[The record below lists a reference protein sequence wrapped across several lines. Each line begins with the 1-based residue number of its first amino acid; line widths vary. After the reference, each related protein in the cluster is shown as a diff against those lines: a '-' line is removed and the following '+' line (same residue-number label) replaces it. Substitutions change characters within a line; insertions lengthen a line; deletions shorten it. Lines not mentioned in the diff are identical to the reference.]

1 MADLAELGIRISSEE
16 AALADDRLDAF
27 AASAMRAETA
37 AEGLAGGAR
46 SASSAVATMNA
57 AVRQQDAVL
66 RAQQVVMRTSTLE
79 GLNLTR
85 QFSDIGVSLA
95 GGINPLMVFIQQGP
109 QIADIFQQAAA
120 EGRSF
125 NTVLSGLYAR
135 LSPILIPLAAVA
147 TAAGIATAG
156 LALFNREIGKGI
168 PDDLSKGLGLAEEQ
182 MKRLKESGVDTSVT
196 LGDTFKATFQE
207 IGANIVGFMKP
218 ATDWLAE
225 QWTITL
231 DGITEAA
238 ATGTQAVLGFF
249 LGTYRA
255 VMATWR
261 NFPAA
266 FGDMVIQGANAAITA
281 LNGLINRAVDG
292 LNWLD
297 AKFAG
302 GQMQIQH
309 FAATLLENP
318 VAGAASQDAT
328 ATAEAYT
335 SAFADVG
342 RMMDNFADGVRR
354 RAQANRVEAIR
365 EAAGDPNKGRQPG
378 KSDAEKLQEEI
389 DRYIQSL
396 KDQAATIGMSAIASK
411 EYEIAQR
418 AAKAAQIGMNDEV
431 EEAGRLLIEKMKL
444 EAANTRSTDD
454 ALEVIRLEARLI
466 GAGNIE
472 RAVAI
477 AQLQKMQELERAGV
491 KAGDP
496 GYDTAV
502 QAAGQL
508 ARETGNL
515 AVAQD
520 RYNDSL
526 QITLDLARQVDDH
539 VREAAQGLGD
549 AFGPAGEA
557 IGGVASSLTALS
569 AQLAEIAEVEDRMR
583 RDGTLT
589 TERQAMLERDRAQAQ
604 IANYG
609 DMLGAAKGYFSESSD
624 GYRILQTAEQ
634 AFRLFQFAMSVQSMA
649 QGAAETAI
657 SIAQSGSKAAA
668 STAAGAA
675 KMFEFLGP
683 FAFPAVAAMLGVL
696 LGLGLKGSGGSGSYS
711 ATAAND
717 NTSTDAASVTATVQ
731 AYGARDAQ
739 ARDTAAASI
748 AQAVKVEIGVNDD
761 RFNAYVDGRAAP
773 LAASAGVASFE
784 TSAKTLPTEGARR
797 ARQQF
802 G

>member
-16 AALADDRLDAF
+16 AALADQRLDAF
-27 AASAMRAETA
+27 AASADRAENA
-37 AEGLAGGAR
+37 ALGLAGGAR
-46 SASSAVATMNA
+46 TASTAVATMNT
-57 AVRQQDAVL
+57 AVRQQDTVL
-66 RAQQVVMRTSTLE
+66 RAQQAMMRASTME
-79 GLNLTR
+79 GLNLSR
-85 QFSDIGVSLA
+85 QFADIGVSA
-95 GGINPLMVFIQQGP
+95 AMGMNPLMILIQQGP
-109 QIADIFQQAAA
+109 QIADVFQNAAA
-120 EGRSF
+120 EGRNF
-125 NTVLSGLYAR
+125 NTVLAGLYAR
-135 LSPILIPLAAVA
+135 VAPLLVPLAAVA
-147 TAAGIATAG
+147 TAVGVAAGAF
-156 LALFNREIGKGI
+156 ALFNREIMSDA
-168 PDDLSKGLGLAEEQ
+168 PADLSKNLGLAEEQ
-182 MKRLKESGVDTSVT
+182 LKRLEESGVSTSVT

-207 IGANIVGFMKP
+207 IGANIRNFMDP

-225 QWTITL
+225 KWGLTL
-231 DGITEAA
+231 DSITEAA
-238 ATGTQAVLGFF
+238 ATGTQAILGFF

-309 FAATLLENP
+309 FAATLLDNP
-318 VAGAASQDAT
+318 VAGAASQDAA
-328 ATAEAYT
+328 ATADAYN
-335 SAFADVG
+335 SAFEDVG
-342 RMMDNFADGVRR
+342 QMMDNFAAGVRR
-354 RAQANRVEAIR
+354 RALENRVAAIR
-365 EAAGDPNKGRQPG
+365 EAAGDPNKGRQG
-378 KSDAEKLQEEI
+378 KTDEERLAEETA
-389 DRYIQSL
+389 RYIQSL
-396 KDQAATIGMSAIASK
+396 KDQAATLGLSAIAAK

-418 AAKAAQIGMNDEV
+418 AAKAAQVGMNDEV

-515 AVAQD
+515 SIAQD

-526 QITLDLARQVDDH
+526 RLTLDLARQIDDH
-539 VREAAQGLGD
+539 VRDAANGLGD

-557 IGGVASSLTALS
+557 IGGVASSLTGLS
-569 AQLAEIAEVEDRMR
+569 AQLAEIAEVEAQMR
-583 RDGTLT
+583 RNGTLT
-589 TERQAMLERDRAQAQ
+589 AERQAMLERDRAQAQ

-609 DMLGAAKGYFSESSD
+609 DMLSAAKGYFHESSD
-624 GYRILQTAEQ
+624 GYRVLQAAEQ

-683 FAFPAVAAMLGVL
+683 FAFPAVAAMLAVLVGV
-696 LGLGLKGSGGSGSYS
+696 GLKSGGGGSSNYS
-711 ATAAND
+711 PSAAND
-717 NTSTDAASVTATVQ
+717 NTATDPTSVTSAVQ
-731 AYGARDAQ
+731 AYSARDAQ
-739 ARDTAAASI
+739 ARDTAAASL
-748 AQAVKVEIGVNDD
+748 AQTLTVHVVSDDEKFGAFVEDK
-761 RFNAYVDGRAAP
+761 AAP